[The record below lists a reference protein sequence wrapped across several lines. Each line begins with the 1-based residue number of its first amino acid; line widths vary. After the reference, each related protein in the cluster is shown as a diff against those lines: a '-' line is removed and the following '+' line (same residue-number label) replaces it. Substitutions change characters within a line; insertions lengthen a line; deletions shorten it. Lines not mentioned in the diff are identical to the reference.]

1 MIELSAIQD
10 GLVQGEFFLEYLPIC
25 SLTSNRCIGA
35 EALIRW
41 RRGSTV
47 LLPGEFLPQIAD
59 TPLSGFLTYWVIE
72 TVGREL
78 GGWLRAHPGVRIH
91 LNVPPAILGRGGVA
105 YAVTQA
111 GLMDVA
117 NQIVLEVTE
126 QDIPDKLG
134 VQALS
139 LAGRYGIHVALDDV
153 GVADENLAVFSRVHV
168 DILKIDKSL
177 VDQLRDEEEL
187 PHWLKALSALLSVT
201 QLQVI
206 VEGVEQ
212 EVQVNKLKAAGI
224 EFAQGFYFS
233 PPLSAEAFEVFARSR
248 QQ

>member
-1 MIELSAIQD
+1 MSELRAIQE
-10 GLVQGEFFLEYLPIC
+10 GLAQGEFFLEHLPIC
-25 SLTSNRCIGA
+25 SLTSHRCLGA

-41 RRGSTV
+41 RRGATV
-47 LLPGEFLPQIAD
+47 LLPGVFLPQVAD
-59 TPLSGFLTYWVIE
+59 TPLAGFLTYWVIA

-78 GGWLRAHPGVRIH
+78 GGWLRAHPGSRLH
-91 LNVPPAILGRGGVA
+91 LNVPPAILGRGGIA
-105 YAVTQA
+105 YAITQA

-117 NQIVLEVTE
+117 PQLVLEVTE

-139 LAGRYGIHVALDDV
+139 LARRYGIHVALDDV
-153 GVADENLAVFSRVHV
+153 GVADENLAVFARAPI

-177 VDQLRDEEEL
+177 VEQLRDEDEL
-187 PHWLKALSALLSVT
+187 PPWLKALSALLSVT
-201 QLQVI
+201 PLQVI

-212 EVQVNKLKAAGI
+212 EGQVTKLKAAGV
-224 EFAQGFYFS
+224 ELAQGFYFS
-233 PPLSAEAFEVFARSR
+233 PPLSAAAFEVFARSR

>member
-1 MIELSAIQD
+1 MA
-10 GLVQGEFFLEYLPIC
+10 
-25 SLTSNRCIGA
+25 RGA
-35 EALIRW
+35 
-41 RRGSTV
+41 TV
-47 LLPGEFLPQIAD
+47 LLPGAFLPQVAD
-59 TPLSGFLTYWVIE
+59 TPLAGFLTYWVIE

-78 GGWLRAHPGVRIH
+78 GGWLRAHPGSRIH
-91 LNVPPAILGRGGVA
+91 LNVPPAILGRGGIA
-105 YAVTQA
+105 YAITQA

-117 NQIVLEVTE
+117 PQLVLEVTE

-139 LAGRYGIHVALDDV
+139 LARRYGLHVALDDV
-153 GVADENLAVFSRVHV
+153 GVADENLAVFARAPI

-177 VDQLRDEEEL
+177 VAQLRDEDEL
-187 PHWLKALSALLSVT
+187 PPWLKALSALVSVT
-201 QLQVI
+201 PLQVI

-212 EVQVNKLKAAGI
+212 EGQVTTLKAAGI
-224 EFAQGFYFS
+224 DLAQGFYFS

>member
-1 MIELSAIQD
+1 MLERNAIQD
-10 GLVQGEFFLEYLPIC
+10 GLAHGEFFLEYLPIC
-25 SLTSNRCIGA
+25 SLTTNHCLGA

-47 LLPGEFLPQIAD
+47 LLPGEFLPQVD
-59 TPLSGFLTYWVIE
+59 NTPLAGLVTYWVIE

-78 GGWLRAHPGVRIH
+78 GGWLRVHPGVRIH

-111 GLMDVA
+111 GLLDVA
-117 NQIVLEVTE
+117 HQLVLEVTE

-139 LAGRYGIHVALDDV
+139 MAGRYGIHVALDDV
-153 GVADENLAVFSRVHV
+153 GVADENLAVFARAHV

-177 VDQLRDEEEL
+177 VDQLCDEDEL
-187 PHWLKALSALLSVT
+187 PPWLKALSALRAVT

-212 EVQVNKLKAAGI
+212 EVQVTKLKAAGI
-224 EFAQGFYFS
+224 ELAQGFYFS

-248 QQ
+248 QP